1 MTVHLLKTFST
12 PNLHILNPF
21 LHKFKISLSQ
31 ILHKHEISLF
41 FTFHLLNFHAS
52 FCTFSIFFAIP
63 FSQIVP
69 VPRHCATIIYS
80 KTIIKRKYCS
90 SSTFSLMGT
99 CATKQKPDLTCDT
112 DQLPLVEHDQLANQ
126 LNESVLNP
134 VYHNTVQLSLPFPSG
149 EAFPSKETD
158 GKPQPSDN

>member
-31 ILHKHEISLF
+31 ILHKHEISLL
-41 FTFHLLNFHAS
+41 FH
-52 FCTFSIFFAIP
+52 FSPSEFSCFILHIFNFFASS

-112 DQLPLVEHDQLANQ
+112 DRLPLVEHDQLANQ

>member
-52 FCTFSIFFAIP
+52 FCTFSIFAIP
-63 FSQIVP
+63 FFSN
-69 VPRHCATIIYS
+69 CSYSTALCSIIYS
-80 KTIIKRKYCS
+80 KTIIKGKYCS

-112 DQLPLVEHDQLANQ
+112 DRLPLVEHDQLANQ

-158 GKPQPSDN
+158 GTPQPSDN